1 MRYQKIAARTS
12 LIAWLAALALC
23 LTAAF
28 GTRLG
33 FWRYE
38 MGFEVLYP
46 GVAIGAI
53 AALAGAA
60 WLAMAL
66 RNNDSRGWRP
76 GFAGLIGAAI
86 LLYFPL
92 SAEWRS
98 LYAPPIHDISTDTGD
113 APKFEAL
120 LALRK
125 GAPNG
130 PEYDGSK
137 HVVIKGKVTTVA
149 ELQKLAYPDIIPLG
163 ELLNPHGD
171 PKVHPKSILFWRA
184 FEAAKHM
191 GWRIV
196 AFDEARGRIEATDT
210 TWWFGFTDDIV
221 VRVEKAGALGARLDI
236 RSKSRIGTP
245 DYGRNAARVR
255 AYLDYIKSL

>member
-1 MRYQKIAARTS
+1 MRIQLIAARFS
-12 LIAWLAALALC
+12 VCAFVVALAVS

-33 FWRYE
+33 FWRFE
-38 MGFEVLYP
+38 EGFEILYP
-46 GVAIGAI
+46 GVAIGFAAAI
-53 AALAGAA
+53 SGAV

-66 RNNDSRGWRP
+66 RNNDSKGWRA
-76 GFAGLIGAAI
+76 GFAGLIGAVA

-98 LYAPPIHDISTDTGD
+98 MNAPPIHDISTDTGD

-125 GAPNG
+125 DASNG

-137 HVVIKGKVTTVA
+137 RVMIDGKLTTVA

-163 ELLNPHGD
+163 KLLNPRGD
-171 PKVHPKSILFWRA
+171 PKIHPKTILFWRA

-196 AFDEARGRIEATDT
+196 TFDEKAGRIEATDT
-210 TWWFGFTDDIV
+210 SLWFGFTDDIV

-255 AYLDYIKSL
+255 AYLDYVKSL